1 MAAPPT
7 WVRTAA
13 VVLALIARC
22 AGAQSSPGASEQ
34 VTPVLASV
42 LARPAAA
49 PLSDGRWVLPYEL
62 ALANVADVP
71 MTVESV
77 EVRDARGVVATVSGA
92 DLAAHLSIPGR
103 THTATLG
110 PGQTG
115 VLFVNVS
122 FSRREDVPTSIEHQL
137 TVRTAQPHG
146 ALAAR
151 TVERVAATAV
161 SDTAPVVLGPPL
173 RGGRWVAAASC
184 CESYHR
190 RAVLPIDG
198 ARWLAQRFAI
208 DWMMLDD
215 SNRMAEGDP
224 RQNRSFP
231 QYGRDVL
238 AVADGRVV
246 RAVDGL
252 PDGRPGAFPAGT
264 TIANA
269 DGNSI
274 VLDLGGGRFAL
285 FAHLQPGS
293 LRVREGDRVRRGQV
307 LGLLGNSGN
316 SDMPHLHFHVM
327 DGPSPLASSGLPYVI
342 DRFEL
347 LGTAVSDDDLD
358 SAGKTP
364 QRRVEVRTGD
374 PTDKT
379 NELPADLAVVRFP
392 E

>member
-1 MAAPPT
+1 VAL
-7 WVRTAA
+7 V
-13 VVLALIARC
+13 LIARC
-22 AGAQSSPGASEQ
+22 VGAQTSPAASEQ
-34 VTPVLASV
+34 LTPVLASV
-42 LARPAAA
+42 LALPVAA

-62 ALANVADVP
+62 ALVNVTDVP
-71 MTVESV
+71 MTIESL
-77 EVRDARGVVATVSGA
+77 EVRDARGVIANVSGA

-103 THTATLG
+103 KHAATLG
-110 PGQTG
+110 AGQTG
-115 VLFVNVS
+115 VLFVNLS
-122 FSRREDVPTSIEHQL
+122 FSRRADLPTSIEQQL
-137 TVRTAQPHG
+137 TVRTSQPHG

-151 TVERVAATAV
+151 TVERVATTAV
-161 SDTAPVVLGPPL
+161 SDAAPVVLGPPL
-173 RGGRWVAAASC
+173 GGGRWVAAASC

-215 SNRMAEGDP
+215 ANRMAEGDP
-224 RQNRSFP
+224 RQNRNFP
-231 QYGRDVL
+231 QYGREVL
-238 AVADGRVV
+238 AVADGTVV

-252 PDGRPGAFPAGT
+252 PDGHPGAFPADT
-264 TIANA
+264 TITNA
-269 DGNSI
+269 DGNSV

-293 LRVREGDRVRRGQV
+293 LRVREGDRVTRGQV

-327 DGPSPLASSGLPYVI
+327 DGPSPLASNGLPYVI

-347 LGTAVSDDDLD
+347 LGTAVSNDDLD

-364 QRRVEVRTGD
+364 QRRVEVRAVE
-374 PTDKT
+374 PAVKT

>member
-1 MAAPPT
+1 
-7 WVRTAA
+7 VR
-13 VVLALIARC
+13 
-22 AGAQSSPGASEQ
+22 GAQQSPAADEQ
-34 VTPVLASV
+34 LTPVLASV
-42 LARPAAA
+42 LAVPAAA

-71 MTVESV
+71 MTIESL
-77 EVRDARGVVATVSGA
+77 EVRDARGVVATVHGT
-92 DLAAHLSIPGR
+92 DVAAHLSIPGR
-103 THTATLG
+103 ARTATLG
-110 PGQTG
+110 AGQTG

-122 FSRREDVPTSIEHQL
+122 VSHREDLPTSIEHQL
-137 TVRTAQPHG
+137 TARTSQPHG
-146 ALAAR
+146 ALRAR

-161 SDTAPVVLGPPL
+161 SGATPIVLGPPL

-215 SNRMAEGDP
+215 ADRMAEGDP
-224 RQNRSFP
+224 HQNRSFP

-238 AVADGRVV
+238 AVADGTVV

-252 PDGRPGAFPAGT
+252 PDGQPGAFPTGT
-264 TIANA
+264 TITNA

-293 LRVREGDRVRRGQV
+293 LRVREGDRVTRGQV
-307 LGLLGNSGN
+307 LGSLGNSGN
-316 SDMPHLHFHVM
+316 SDLPHLHFHIM

-342 DRFEL
+342 ERFEL
-347 LGTAVSDDDLD
+347 LGTAVSDDDLERE
-358 SAGKTP
+358 GKTP
-364 QRRVEVRTGD
+364 HRRVEVRAVE
-374 PTDKT
+374 PAVKI

-392 E
+392 D